1 MTTVRK
7 PKPKT
12 KSLKVTKEQL
22 GTLRW
27 MVKEEM
33 WNFKE
38 DGPESYK
45 SMGDLLTQI
54 DTLMLDFK

>member
-1 MTTVRK
+1 MATAR
-7 PKPKT
+7 KPKT

-22 GTLRW
+22 STLRW

-33 WNFKE
+33 WNFKS
-38 DGPESYK
+38 DGAESYK
-45 SMGDLLTQI
+45 SMTDLLTQI